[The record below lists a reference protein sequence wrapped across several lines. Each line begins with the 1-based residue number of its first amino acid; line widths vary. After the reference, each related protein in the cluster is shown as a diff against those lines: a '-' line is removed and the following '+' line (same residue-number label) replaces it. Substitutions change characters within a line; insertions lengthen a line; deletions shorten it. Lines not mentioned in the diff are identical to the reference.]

1 MNWNADTVNPFSAIV
16 LLALFA
22 GCLCSM
28 VLKHLL
34 KQEKI
39 PPVAVINA
47 LVTAVFLQ
55 LYGFTPQTLQCALFT
70 IILLFASVYDLKTH
84 TIPDYVHFLILM
96 AGLLCFE
103 PIPALL
109 GAVLVPLPF
118 FIAALCKSNSIGGGD
133 IKLMASCGFLL
144 GVTAGFTAL
153 LLGLLMAVLFNTAFN
168 HEKKPVALAPYLAFG
183 CLMACLPT

>member
-1 MNWNADTVNPFSAIV
+1 MNWTATAINPFIALV

-22 GCLCSM
+22 GCLCGM
-28 VLKHLL
+28 LLKHLL
-34 KQEKI
+34 KQEEI

-47 LVTAVFLQ
+47 LVTAAFLQ
-55 LYGFTPQTLQCALFT
+55 LYGFSANALQYALFT

-96 AGLLCFE
+96 AGLICFE

-133 IKLMASCGFLL
+133 IKLMAACGFLL

-153 LLGLLMAVLFNTAFN
+153 LLGLLMAVLFNAAFN
-168 HEKKPVALAPYLAFG
+168 HAKKPVALAPYLAFG
-183 CLMACLPT
+183 CLMACLPA